1 MNAALQRYDRSRSDD
16 TGKERS
22 PAESQASLQR
32 ALRTLRA
39 IRLRYEIDR
48 IRNSDAYT
56 LSVHV
61 AVGHADMC
69 WITAAIEAVETAIA
83 AGGAIKAAEPA
94 AEAHPET

>member
-1 MNAALQRYDRSRSDD
+1 MNAALQTYDSSRSDH

-48 IRNSDAYT
+48 IRNSDACSV
-56 LSVHV
+56 SVHV

-69 WITAAIEAVETAIA
+69 WIAAAIEAVETAIA
-83 AGGAIKAAEPA
+83 AGAIKAAEPA